1 MLRNKRFPRL
11 TLFPAFLSFF
21 LLTSSAAFA
30 GTTATQPLFIIE
42 RSKNANEVHYVAR
55 LTEKGV
61 LDVHKPV
68 HAFWINWE
76 KDSTGK
82 CREGLNLVEQ
92 RMAYGFSVDHSRSPH
107 SCTMKLVCFK
117 NRPIRVNLSEGTAR
131 AETIISGKSAHLI
144 KISVVTCEKKKVMPQ
159 VLSVTVYGTDIATG
173 ETVEETI
180 TPR

>member
-1 MLRNKRFPRL
+1 MPSNKRLLRL
-11 TLFPAFLSFF
+11 TLSPVFLSFF

-30 GTTATQPLFIIE
+30 GTISTQPLFIIE

-82 CREGLNLVEQ
+82 CREALNLVEQ
-92 RMAYGFSVDHSRSPH
+92 RMAYGFSVDRSRSPL

-117 NRPIRVNLSEGTAR
+117 SRPIRVSLSNGTAR
-131 AETIISGKSAHLI
+131 AETIINGHSAHLK
-144 KISVVTCEKKKVMPQ
+144 KINVVTLEKKKVLPH
-159 VLSVTVYGTDIATG
+159 VVSVTVYGTDVATD
-173 ETVEETI
+173 EAVEETI